1 LISKDLSE
9 LKLINADKPLGVEL
23 MAAPIGNRNA
33 QKGKVFFDA
42 LRKAMAEDDHL
53 RVRKAANK
61 LLDLAAEGEHWA
73 IKELADRLDGKS
85 SQENFIESRSDGALL
100 CGVQVT
106 FVNPETK
113 SMAA

>member
-1 LISKDLSE
+1 
-9 LKLINADKPLGVEL
+9 

-61 LLDLAAEGEHWA
+61 LLDLAAEGEQWA
-73 IKELADRLDGKS
+73 IKELADRLDGRPAQETFLESKS
-85 SQENFIESRSDGALL
+85 DCSLMTGI
-100 CGVQVT
+100 QVT
-106 FVNPETK
+106 FVEPNH
-113 SMAA
+113 

>member
-1 LISKDLSE
+1 
-9 LKLINADKPLGVEL
+9 
-23 MAAPIGNRNA
+23 MAAPLGNKNA

-61 LLDLAAEGEHWA
+61 LLDLAAQGEQWA

-85 SQENFIESRSDGALL
+85 VSESVYSTNFESSSLTGI
-100 CGVQVT
+100 QVT
-106 FVNPETK
+106 FVQPSESNF
-113 SMAA
+113 

>member
-1 LISKDLSE
+1 
-9 LKLINADKPLGVEL
+9 

-61 LLDLAAEGEHWA
+61 LLDLAAEGEQWA
-73 IKELADRLDGKS
+73 IKELADRLDGKAT
-85 SQENFIESRSDGALL
+85 QETFLESKSDGSFLT
-100 CGVQVT
+100 GIQVT
-106 FVNPETK
+106 FVEPNH
-113 SMAA
+113 

>member
-1 LISKDLSE
+1 
-9 LKLINADKPLGVEL
+9 

-42 LRKAMAEDDHL
+42 LRKAMADDDHL

-61 LLDLAAEGEHWA
+61 LLDLAAAGEQWA

-85 SQENFIESRSDGALL
+85 SQETFIDSRSDGTLL
-100 CGVQVT
+100 SGIQVT
-106 FVNPETK
+106 FVNPETR
-113 SMAA
+113 SLAA